1 MASSDSTNS
10 TIQPVKPADLA
21 PDAGPHW
28 VETPGDPKDTGT
40 PSAEKDSV
48 ARGGRK
54 K

>member
-10 TIQPVKPADLA
+10 TIRPVKPADLA

-28 VETPGDPKDTGT
+28 VEILGEPQDTG
-40 PSAEKDSV
+40 AEKGS
-48 ARGGRK
+48 ARGK